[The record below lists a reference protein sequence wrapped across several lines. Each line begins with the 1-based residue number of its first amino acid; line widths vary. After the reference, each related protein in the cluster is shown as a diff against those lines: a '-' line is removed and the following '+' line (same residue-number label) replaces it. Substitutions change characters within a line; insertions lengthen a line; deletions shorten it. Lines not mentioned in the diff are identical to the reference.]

1 MRHTTLN
8 VIAAM
13 VLAMQSGLPA
23 VALGSSAT
31 AGTTTLST
39 GRWAVT
45 PGATSTSSTTGAAF
59 LINSLSTK
67 KNSYFWV
74 RNVGT
79 FATSNFIVSQVV
91 SPTGRSPS
99 VEIRSCSGIWDTT
112 RDTCTGVITTL
123 LTTSDGAS
131 SAATVPIPL
140 LVGEAVQLAAY
151 PTKNG
156 MTTAVS
162 ASVDRTAIRPPLSSH
177 G

>member
-1 MRHTTLN
+1 M
-8 VIAAM
+8 
-13 VLAMQSGLPA
+13 
-23 VALGSSAT
+23 
-31 AGTTTLST
+31 
-39 GRWAVT
+39 
-45 PGATSTSSTTGAAF
+45 
-59 LINSLSTK
+59 
-67 KNSYFWV
+67 

-79 FATSNFIVSQVV
+79 FATTGFIISQVV

-99 VEIRSCSGIWDTT
+99 VEIRSCSGVWDVVK
-112 RDTCTGVITTL
+112 DTCTGVITTL

-131 SAATVPIPL
+131 GAATVPIPL

-162 ASVDRTAIRPPLSSH
+162 ASVDRTAIRAPVTTL

>member
-1 MRHTTLN
+1 
-8 VIAAM
+8 
-13 VLAMQSGLPA
+13 MQRSP
-23 VALGSSAT
+23 V
-31 AGTTTLST
+31 
-39 GRWAVT
+39 
-45 PGATSTSSTTGAAF
+45 ATSTSTSTGSAF

-79 FATSNFIVSQVV
+79 FATTGFIISQVV

-99 VEIRSCSGIWDTT
+99 VEIRSCSGVWDVVK
-112 RDTCTGVITTL
+112 DTCTGVVTTL

-162 ASVDRTAIRPPLSSH
+162 ASVDRTAIRAPVTTH